1 MSKNVHLLTRCQN
14 RTGGLQKRA
23 REKLPEGGF
32 CRPLT
37 CKSQP
42 TSTPT
47 ATNSLSFSNQRR
59 HWEFVFRATRRR
71 RREQERLS
79 GSGPT
84 KKKTWSISDL
94 SCLFARHFVES
105 QTHSLRQFFSL
116 FLKLFS
122 LFLFVSLFVVSVVL
136 LPKMSGPRSYSFDWR
151 SVLENCNRSNALM
164 YPLAYRGNIIAPL
177 MCARL
182 AFKKSSLF
190 GDAGLVCLEA
200 CSVFVLPGQ
209 RRGFKS
215 YARGFER
222 HREPSQNSRIDCTR
236 STSPEGARPTSAGD
250 AAAAR
255 SYNPSRS
262 RVINSRR
269 YFTFH
274 PPNPMAYA
282 LFRTPTYPTQ
292 FSLFQFEFR
301 SNQNFALSPLTFSCL
316 PPLKISLGD
325 ERP

>member
-1 MSKNVHLLTRCQN
+1 MVCRNVHVKNCQRGASVAHSLANHNPRAHQPRPTRSHSRTSAAIGNLFFGPRGDDVANKNVYQVL
-14 RTGGLQKRA
+14 G
-23 REKLPEGGF
+23 
-32 CRPLT
+32 
-37 CKSQP
+37 
-42 TSTPT
+42 
-47 ATNSLSFSNQRR
+47 RR
-59 HWEFVFRATRRR
+59 
-71 RREQERLS
+71 
-79 GSGPT
+79 

-116 FLKLFS
+116 FLNFFS